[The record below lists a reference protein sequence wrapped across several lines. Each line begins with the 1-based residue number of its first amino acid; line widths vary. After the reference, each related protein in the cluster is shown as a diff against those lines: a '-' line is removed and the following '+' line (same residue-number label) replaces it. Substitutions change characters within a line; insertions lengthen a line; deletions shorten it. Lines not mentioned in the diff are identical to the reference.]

1 MLNWSVVSDSL
12 QAFGL
17 CPCLKNLMDG
27 GAWWATVQRVT
38 KKIKHDRATKHTTT
52 LVQPGQHCLPFLQPK
67 TGGFGRDLLGF
78 LVESVIF

>member
-1 MLNWSVVSDSL
+1 MH
-12 QAFGL
+12 
-17 CPCLKNLMDG
+17 G
-27 GAWWATVQRVT
+27 GAWWAIVQRVT
-38 KKIKHDRATKHTTT
+38 KKIEHNQATKHTTKTT

>member
-1 MLNWSVVSDSL
+1 
-12 QAFGL
+12 
-17 CPCLKNLMDG
+17 MDG
-27 GAWWATVQRVT
+27 VAWWAIVQRVT
-38 KKIKHDRATKHTTT
+38 KKIEHNQATKHTTKTT